1 MVDDP
6 SVLDRRPLVVK
17 VSNESPEVRPQ
28 SGLSSADNVWEYQM
42 EGFQQTRYTA
52 IYYSQSPERVGS
64 VRSARLVDVEELVYM
79 YDGLLVYSGCSTG
92 VCYRIKIAPW
102 GNQRAFREDDVALL
116 RIPDVPRPGTNR
128 YHTLFTI
135 PEKIW
140 EEADSRK
147 VNGRPNLRP
156 LIFDTRIPADGI
168 ETADFI
174 IDYPDLGPRHRW
186 HYDVDTGKW
195 LSFTQDQRY
204 QAPEQ
209 PDIDIL
215 TNRQLAFDNVV
226 LIYAEHRL
234 ADFIE
239 DEPNQLASV
248 GTKLTGEGDAVIMRD
263 GKRFIC
269 RWVRTELSDMF
280 RFVDKNG
287 IPVRLKPGTTW
298 FNVYSANMFEPTVS
312 FSIEQ

>member
-1 MVDDP
+1 MLP
-6 SVLDRRPLVVK
+6 H
-17 VSNESPEVRPQ
+17 Q
-28 SGLSSADNVWEYQM
+28 
-42 EGFQQTRYTA
+42 
-52 IYYSQSPERVGS
+52 
-64 VRSARLVDVEELVYM
+64 
-79 YDGLLVYSGCSTG
+79 GC
-92 VCYRIKIAPW
+92 
-102 GNQRAFREDDVALL
+102 
-116 RIPDVPRPGTNR
+116 NR

-156 LIFDTRIPADGI
+156 LIFDTRLPADGI
-168 ETADFI
+168 ETEDFI
-174 IDYPDLGPRHRW
+174 IDYPDLGPRHHW
-186 HYDVDTGKW
+186 HYDTDTTKW
-195 LSFTQDQRY
+195 FSFTQDQRY

-209 PDIDIL
+209 PDIDML
-215 TNRQLAFDNVV
+215 TNRQIAFDNVV

-248 GTKLTGEGDAVIMRD
+248 GIKLTGEGDAVIMRD
-263 GKRFIC
+263 GKRFSC
-269 RWVRTELSDMF
+269 HWVRSELSDMV

-287 IPVRLKPGTTW
+287 HPVWLKPGTTW

-312 FSIEQ
+312 FSTDQ